1 MCPEGMIRL
10 SKVLSE
16 ENIETFGNFRS
27 FGTKCRRLFLFCDVY
42 LCYAMSKIF
51 NYNLV
56 RSFQRVGTTSMFV
69 NFKIT
74 LSLFCEGLVKVLWG
88 QLHPG
93 KRIIS
98 GLLDFYS
105 NKHWL
110 YLGIASKKVEAI
122 ALKIFQD
129 WLICIIYMYCI
140 YIHMYMNYYIYVFVG
155 IQVKH

>member
-1 MCPEGMIRL
+1 MSPEGRIRL

-42 LCYAMSKIF
+42 LRYTMSKMF

-105 NKHWL
+105 NKHRL

-129 WLICIIYMYCI
+129 
-140 YIHMYMNYYIYVFVG
+140 
-155 IQVKH
+155 